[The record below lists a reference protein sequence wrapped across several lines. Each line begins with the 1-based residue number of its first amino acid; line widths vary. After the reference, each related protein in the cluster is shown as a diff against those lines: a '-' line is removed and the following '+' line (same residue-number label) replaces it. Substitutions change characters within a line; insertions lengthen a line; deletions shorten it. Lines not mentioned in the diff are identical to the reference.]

1 MENTP
6 ENLRMLEIKDRL
18 AEGQARAK
26 LAAALAKAQGEFKA
40 VAKNRAVQ
48 IRMKE
53 GGTYRF
59 EYADL
64 EQLISATRPAL
75 AANGLAV
82 VQRITEDALTTDL
95 MHADGGVISSR
106 NELPRMG
113 QDIKAYGAAIT
124 YLRRYAYGALLCI
137 SADDDLDEDGEG
149 AGDDRTPQA
158 RSEVSHS
165 PREQAPRETEKKAP
179 RAANKAAEPDALA
192 APGEVNWVK
201 AKLAAI
207 DGAAERLEALGITNL
222 QTLTKAQFAE
232 AKAELMKG

>member
-1 MENTP
+1 MES
-6 ENLRMLEIKDRL
+6 ENIAILELKDKLGER
-18 AEGQARAK
+18 QMRAK
-26 LAAALAKAQGEFKA
+26 LAAALAKAQGDFKP

-82 VQRITEDALTTDL
+82 VQRIEKDVLISEL
-95 MHADGGVISSR
+95 LHADGGVVFSH
-106 NELPRMG
+106 NDLPRVG

-149 AGDDRTPQA
+149 AGDDGDKTPAPRQEE
-158 RSEVSHS
+158 RPS
-165 PREQAPRETEKKAP
+165 PRETKAP
-179 RAANKAAEPDALA
+179 RATAKPADDQAPA

-207 DGAAERLEALGITNL
+207 DGADERLAALGITNL
-222 QTLTKAQFAE
+222 QALTKAQFAA
-232 AKAELMKG
+232 AKAELMKA